1 MTHAFVFVTPH
12 EQPVSV
18 STPMPP
24 LSAAARCTPLLTSN
38 ESVHSS
44 PGNCVTVKIC
54 PAMLTVPLR
63 DSTETFEE
71 TL

>member
-1 MTHAFVFVTPH
+1 MIHAFVFVTPH

-24 LSAAARCTPLLTSN
+24 LSAAARCTLLLVSN
-38 ESVHSS
+38 ASVHSS
-44 PGNCVTVKIC
+44 PGSWVTMKVWPATVTV
-54 PAMLTVPLR
+54 PVR
-63 DSTETFEE
+63 DSTEMFVE